1 MNKLSTERRA
11 TILNMLVEG
20 MSMRAIGHITGA
32 SINTTTKL
40 LSDAADAAVAYDA
53 EKTRGIKGYRH
64 IQCDEIWSFVY
75 AKQGPSLCQICPDD
89 AGDTWDVHGPGSR
102 KQDDRRLMVGERDS
116 ETAMRS

>member
-1 MNKLSTERRA
+1 
-11 TILNMLVEG
+11 
-20 MSMRAIGHITGA
+20 MRAIGHITGA

-75 AKQGPSLCQICPDD
+75 AKQGTVPYAKSARTMPAI
-89 AGDTWDVHGPGSR
+89 PGRSR
-102 KQDDRRLMVGERDS
+102 PWIPKAR
-116 ETAMRS
+116 